1 MVRLYEKLK
10 TGGKARAACAGWI
23 LYWGIAL
30 GLLLFEREL
39 IVGTTEKD
47 RKLYLPVFAGMIVL
61 CFAAWGVSL
70 ARFARASEKRKKPV
84 LLNAKLLLPVLLNA
98 GYLFFEIEYIGNTEF
113 FEMKWYYMLL
123 NVGVIFLFCL
133 FLTGIFNSLK
143 RAMIFLN
150 IFYYVMS
157 LVFYYVYHFRGE
169 AFQLIDLYS
178 IGTAAE
184 VVGGY
189 TFDITRQMVLMLVA
203 TMIVVNLW
211 KQSRNYVLIRRGVL
225 PRILLRGVTALAIG
239 GFYLLYMYLNW
250 NAQFGVISDLWNP
263 AKTYRQYG
271 TTVGFMAVAKYMRL
285 TPPAG
290 YSAAEVERIIG
301 DFESGQEEEASS
313 DAGEEDQKEDAGAEA
328 KASGTVT
335 PVNIIAIMNESWFD
349 YRTIGDPQTSE
360 DYMPFLDSL
369 TDNIIKGH
377 TLTCTKGGGTAKTEY
392 EFLTGNSCK
401 RFPGMVPYVSYFTH
415 SQYSIVTTLSDQGY
429 RTVAM
434 HPNKATNWKRTTAYR
449 FLDFDEFIAIDQ
461 FPSDAER
468 YRNMISD
475 QANYE
480 EIVRVYEEKEEGE
493 PLFLFDITMQNHS
506 GYTNKYFQADV
517 NCEGYDSDEADQY
530 FSLLKL
536 SDQAIEYLITYFE
549 QVDEP
554 TMIVMFGDHSPKLP
568 DEFET
573 WIAGNSYDSLSIRDQ
588 EKFYGTPFFIWTN
601 YKMESQENVW
611 TSTNYLSSYM
621 LSLTGLELTP
631 YNEYLLNLREKI
643 PALNHL
649 GYLDPYGIWHRWENG
664 DSETLELE
672 REYEC
677 LQYNE
682 LMDSQNRVDEFFQIK
697 QTE

>member
-157 LVFYYVYHFRGE
+157 LVFYYLYHLRGE
-169 AFQLIDLYS
+169 AFKLIDLYI

-225 PRILLRGVTALAIG
+225 HRILLRGVTALAIG

-285 TPPAG
+285 TPPEG

-401 RFPGMVPYVSYFTH
+401 RFPGMVPYVSYF
-415 SQYSIVTTLSDQGY
+415 
-429 RTVAM
+429 
-434 HPNKATNWKRTTAYR
+434 
-449 FLDFDEFIAIDQ
+449 
-461 FPSDAER
+461 
-468 YRNMISD
+468 
-475 QANYE
+475 
-480 EIVRVYEEKEEGE
+480 
-493 PLFLFDITMQNHS
+493 
-506 GYTNKYFQADV
+506 
-517 NCEGYDSDEADQY
+517 
-530 FSLLKL
+530 
-536 SDQAIEYLITYFE
+536 
-549 QVDEP
+549 
-554 TMIVMFGDHSPKLP
+554 
-568 DEFET
+568 
-573 WIAGNSYDSLSIRDQ
+573 
-588 EKFYGTPFFIWTN
+588 
-601 YKMESQENVW
+601 
-611 TSTNYLSSYM
+611 
-621 LSLTGLELTP
+621 
-631 YNEYLLNLREKI
+631 
-643 PALNHL
+643 
-649 GYLDPYGIWHRWENG
+649 
-664 DSETLELE
+664 
-672 REYEC
+672 
-677 LQYNE
+677 
-682 LMDSQNRVDEFFQIK
+682 
-697 QTE
+697 